1 MRSWAKRGTAA
12 SIRLTHVLG
21 LVEAEPEGVTDA
33 TEITDITDIT
43 DTPRASWASWAP
55 WAPWASWS
63 HASLRGASM
72 LLAAVLAVAVW
83 WWWTGRPHDVI
94 PAPTVLS
101 SGMALVGTSASAG
114 PAAPQTSVVVHVI
127 GKVVR
132 PGLIRLPPGSRVADA
147 VAAAGGVT
155 DPRANAS
162 VNLAR
167 LLIDGEQVA
176 VGVAAPGAAGSTM
189 VSLSTATPEQ
199 LDSLPGI
206 GPVLAARIVAW
217 RTAHGAFRSVDQ
229 LGDVPGIGPSLLGQL
244 TGAVQP

>member
-1 MRSWAKRGTAA
+1 MQSWAKRGSAA
-12 SIRLTHVLG
+12 SIRLAQVVG
-21 LVEAEPEGVTDA
+21 LRETEPEA
-33 TEITDITDIT
+33 ATDITV
-43 DTPRASWASWAP
+43 TPRASW
-55 WAPWASWS
+55 S
-63 HASLRGASM
+63 HPSLRGVAI
-72 LLAAVLAVAVW
+72 LLFAALAIAVW

-101 SGMALVGTSASAG
+101 SGVALVDSGASIG
-114 PAAPQTSVVVHVI
+114 PAPPQTSVVVHVI

-155 DPRANAS
+155 DPQANGS

-176 VGVAAPGAAGSTM
+176 VGVAAPGTQGSATI
-189 VSLSTATPEQ
+189 SLSTATVEQ

-217 RTAHGAFRSVDQ
+217 RTANGPFRSVDQ
-229 LGDVPGIGPSLLGQL
+229 LGDVPGIGPSLMGQL